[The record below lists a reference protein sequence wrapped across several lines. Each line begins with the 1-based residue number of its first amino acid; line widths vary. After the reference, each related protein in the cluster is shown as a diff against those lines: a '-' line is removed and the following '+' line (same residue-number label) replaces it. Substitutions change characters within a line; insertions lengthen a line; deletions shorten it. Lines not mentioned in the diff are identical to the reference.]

1 MTHWRKS
8 YPPTS
13 QFEFLRRLDDRRFVA
28 SRAIHKR
35 HTAFGRNAEEQAERS
50 FQCTVVLQGLGQ
62 TAA

>member
-8 YPPTS
+8 YHTNVS
-13 QFEFLRRLDDRRFVA
+13 IQFLRRLDDRRFVA
-28 SRAIHKR
+28 SKAIHKR
-35 HTAFGRNAEEQAERS
+35 HTAFGRNAEEQAERI